1 MTSIEWRSTGYRV
14 DVLAELAHQSGLA
27 TAVAPGER
35 IAVDVVTVSGP
46 TYDVVH
52 RRLSDEHFRTSV
64 DPTDAERLVIEASSR
79 RGLRWAMVDL
89 ARRRRN
95 GEPPGDVADGPAFGI
110 RGVIEGFYGKPWSD
124 EQRLDIIEF
133 LAAHR
138 FNTFLYSP
146 KDDPFLRD
154 RWREPHTADA
164 LRTLRSMLDR
174 CHDYDVTAMVGVSPG
189 LSMQYSS
196 ADDRAR
202 LIAKVLGL
210 VDAGVDH
217 LALLFDDI
225 PSRLQHPAD
234 IDTHRS
240 LAEAHAEVSNEVA
253 DVLSARSI
261 PLVVCPTTYHGE
273 GDEYLVTLGS
283 LLDGQVDLFWSG
295 RAICAPAITAA
306 EAVTF
311 SRGAL
316 RPPLYWDNY
325 PVNDVAMINEAHLGP
340 YRGRDPLL
348 DRFSAGVMANA
359 MENAEASKIA
369 LATIADFLW
378 SPEAYDPERSWL
390 GALAEVGGPDESS
403 LHCFADTVRGSCL
416 AEPDP
421 IDLGRELEHFE
432 FELAHGDEPA
442 ARARLRDTA
451 DRLARAA
458 ATLRSADAVNRRLAD
473 ELQPWLDKFAVGAD
487 AVAAL
492 ALVSG
497 RPEDDPEATA
507 ELRRLAGELV
517 RRPHVVFGS
526 LLEMTI
532 DRVLS
537 GQPQKEQP

>member
-14 DVLAELAHQSGLA
+14 EVLAELARQSGLA

-89 ARRRRN
+89 ARRRRD
-95 GEPPGDVADGPAFGI
+95 GVPPGDVADGPAFGI

-164 LRTLRSMLDR
+164 LRTLRSMIDR
-174 CHDYDVTAMVGVSPG
+174 CHDNDVTAMVGVSPG

-311 SRGAL
+311 SR
-316 RPPLYWDNY
+316 R
-325 PVNDVAMINEAHLGP
+325 
-340 YRGRDPLL
+340 
-348 DRFSAGVMANA
+348 
-359 MENAEASKIA
+359 
-369 LATIADFLW
+369 
-378 SPEAYDPERSWL
+378 
-390 GALAEVGGPDESS
+390 
-403 LHCFADTVRGSCL
+403 C
-416 AEPDP
+416 
-421 IDLGRELEHFE
+421 
-432 FELAHGDEPA
+432 PA
-442 ARARLRDTA
+442 A
-451 DRLARAA
+451 AA
-458 ATLRSADAVNRRLAD
+458 VLG
-473 ELQPWLDKFAVGAD
+473 Q
-487 AVAAL
+487 
-492 ALVSG
+492 
-497 RPEDDPEATA
+497 
-507 ELRRLAGELV
+507 
-517 RRPHVVFGS
+517 
-526 LLEMTI
+526 
-532 DRVLS
+532 LS
-537 GQPQKEQP
+537 GQRRGDDP